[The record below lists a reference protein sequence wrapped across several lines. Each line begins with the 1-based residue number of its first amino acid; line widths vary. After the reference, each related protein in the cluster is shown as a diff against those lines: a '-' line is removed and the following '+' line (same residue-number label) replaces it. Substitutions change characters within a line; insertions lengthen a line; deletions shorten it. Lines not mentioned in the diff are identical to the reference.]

1 MKLDL
6 SPTSWGRVI
15 AVTVAGTAFFIAVA
29 FFVDSFNFPYLSP
42 EALWHAQ
49 MTDLMLP
56 LVLGGSFLFFLMW
69 KIRQLAIAQRD
80 LSIVAATDSLTAVL
94 NRGAFS
100 MLVEAFLEQARKQA
114 SVNSAVNSGALL
126 IIDADHFKAINDR
139 LGHDCGD
146 QALKLI
152 AQAIKA
158 QLRGGDIVGRIGGEE
173 FGVFLPGVDP
183 SQSWLVAESIRRRI
197 REMEFSPGGRSC
209 PLSVSIGGT
218 SFRGSTTYEQIFS
231 AADKRLYTAKSN
243 GRDQVSF
250 DPAEASPAPL
260 PSVATVH

>member
-1 MKLDL
+1 MKLDM

-15 AVTVAGTAFFIAVA
+15 AVTAAGTAFFIAVA

-42 EALWHAQ
+42 EAIWRAQ
-49 MTDLMLP
+49 LTDLLLP

-80 LSIVAATDSLTAVL
+80 LSVIAATDSLTAVL

-100 MLVEAFLEQARKQA
+100 MLVEAYLEQTRKPEQTH
-114 SVNSAVNSGALL
+114 SGALL
-126 IIDADHFKAINDR
+126 IIDADHFKLINDR

-146 QALKLI
+146 QALRLI
-152 AQAIKA
+152 AQAIKG

-183 SQSWLVAESIRRRI
+183 SQSWLVAEGIRRRI
-197 REMEFSPGGRSC
+197 R
-209 PLSVSIGGT
+209 
-218 SFRGSTTYEQIFS
+218 
-231 AADKRLYTAKSN
+231 
-243 GRDQVSF
+243 
-250 DPAEASPAPL
+250 
-260 PSVATVH
+260 

>member
-15 AVTVAGTAFFIAVA
+15 AVTAVGTAFFIAVA

-42 EALWHAQ
+42 EAVWRAQ

-56 LVLGGSFLFFLMW
+56 LVLGGSFLFFLTW

-80 LSIVAATDSLTAVL
+80 LSVIAATDSLTAVL

-100 MLVEAFLEQARKQA
+100 MLVEAYLEQTRKQEQTR
-114 SVNSAVNSGALL
+114 SGALL
-126 IIDADHFKAINDR
+126 IIDADHFKSINDR

-152 AQAIKA
+152 AQAIKG

-183 SQSWLVAESIRRRI
+183 SQSWVVAESIRRRI
-197 REMEFSPGGRSC
+197 REMEFSPGGRPC

-218 SFRGSTTYEQIFS
+218 SFTGPITYEEIFS

-250 DPAEASPAPL
+250 DPAGATPVSP

>member
-1 MKLDL
+1 M
-6 SPTSWGRVI
+6 TI
-15 AVTVAGTAFFIAVA
+15 AGTAFFIAVA
-29 FFVDSFNFPYLSP
+29 FFVDSFNFPYLSR
-42 EALWHAQ
+42 EAVWRAQ

-80 LSIVAATDSLTAVL
+80 LSVIAATDSLTAVL

-100 MLVEAFLEQARKQA
+100 MLVEAYLEQTRKQEQTR
-114 SVNSAVNSGALL
+114 SGALL
-126 IIDADHFKAINDR
+126 IIDADHFKLINDR

-152 AQAIKA
+152 AQAIKG

-183 SQSWLVAESIRRRI
+183 SQSWVVAESIRRRI
-197 REMEFSPGGRSC
+197 KEMDFSPGGRPC

-218 SFRGSTTYEQIFS
+218 SFTGPITYQEIFS
-231 AADKRLYTAKSN
+231 AADRRLYTAKSN

-250 DPAEASPAPL
+250 DPAAAAPVPQ
-260 PSVATVH
+260 PSVTTVH

>member
-15 AVTVAGTAFFIAVA
+15 AVTAAGTAFFIAVA

-42 EALWHAQ
+42 EAVRRAQ
-49 MTDLMLP
+49 LTDLLLP

-80 LSIVAATDSLTAVL
+80 LSVIAATDSLTAVL

-100 MLVEAFLEQARKQA
+100 MLVEAYLEQTRKPEETR
-114 SVNSAVNSGALL
+114 SGALL

-146 QALKLI
+146 QALRLI
-152 AQAIKA
+152 AQAIKG
-158 QLRGGDIVGRIGGEE
+158 QLRGSDIVGRIGGEE

-183 SQSWLVAESIRRRI
+183 SQSWLIAESIRRRI
-197 REMEFSPGGRSC
+197 REMDFSPGGLSC

-218 SFRGSTTYEQIFS
+218 SFSGPTTYEAIFS
-231 AADKRLYTAKSN
+231 AADRRLYAAKSN

-250 DPAEASPAPL
+250 DPAEASL
-260 PSVATVH
+260 VSQPSAATVH

>member
-6 SPTSWGRVI
+6 SPTSWGRVV

-29 FFVDSFNFPYLSP
+29 FFVDSFNFPYLSV
-42 EALWHAQ
+42 EAVRRAEL
-49 MTDLMLP
+49 TDLLLP

-100 MLVEAFLEQARKQA
+100 MLVEAYLEQTRKQEQTR
-114 SVNSAVNSGALL
+114 SGALL
-126 IIDADHFKAINDR
+126 IIDADHFKSINDR
-139 LGHDCGD
+139 LGHDSGD

-152 AQAIKA
+152 AQAIKG
-158 QLRGGDIVGRIGGEE
+158 QLRGVDIVGRIGGEE
-173 FGVFLPGVDP
+173 FGVFLPGVEP

-209 PLSVSIGGT
+209 PLSVSIGGI
-218 SFRGSTTYEQIFS
+218 SFSGPTTYEAIFS
-231 AADKRLYTAKSN
+231 AADRRLYAAKSN

-250 DPAEASPAPL
+250 DPAEAAPL
-260 PSVATVH
+260 PQPGAATVH

>member
-1 MKLDL
+1 MRIDV

-15 AVTVAGTAFFIAVA
+15 AVTAAGTAFFIAVA

-42 EALWHAQ
+42 EALWRAQ
-49 MTDLMLP
+49 LTDLMLP

-100 MLVEAFLEQARKQA
+100 MLVEAYLEQTRKQEQA
-114 SVNSAVNSGALL
+114 YSGALL
-126 IIDADHFKAINDR
+126 IIDADHFKSINDR
-139 LGHDCGD
+139 HGHDCGD

-152 AQAIKA
+152 AQAIKG

-183 SQSWLVAESIRRRI
+183 SHSWVVAESIRRRI
-197 REMEFSPGGRSC
+197 RETDFSPGGRPC

-218 SFRGSTTYEQIFS
+218 SFTGPTTFEEIFV
-231 AADKRLYTAKSN
+231 AADRRLYAAKSN

-250 DPAEASPAPL
+250 DPSGASL
-260 PSVATVH
+260 VPSGAIVH

>member
-6 SPTSWGRVI
+6 SPTGWGRVV

-29 FFVDSFNFPYLSP
+29 FFVDSFNFPYLSV
-42 EALWHAQ
+42 EAVRRAEL
-49 MTDLMLP
+49 TDLLLP

-100 MLVEAFLEQARKQA
+100 MLVEAYLEQTRKQEQTR
-114 SVNSAVNSGALL
+114 SGALL
-126 IIDADHFKAINDR
+126 IIDADHFKSINDR
-139 LGHDCGD
+139 LGHDSGD

-152 AQAIKA
+152 AQAIKG
-158 QLRGGDIVGRIGGEE
+158 QLRGVDIVGRIGGEE
-173 FGVFLPGVDP
+173 FGVFLPGVEP

-209 PLSVSIGGT
+209 PLSVSIGGI
-218 SFRGSTTYEQIFS
+218 SFSGPTTYEAIFS
-231 AADKRLYTAKSN
+231 AADRRLYAAKSN

-250 DPAEASPAPL
+250 DPAEAAPL
-260 PSVATVH
+260 PQPGAATVH

>member
-15 AVTVAGTAFFIAVA
+15 SVTVAGTAFFIAVA
-29 FFVDSFNFPYLSP
+29 FFVDSFNFPYLSA
-42 EALWHAQ
+42 EAVRRAEL
-49 MTDLMLP
+49 TDLLLP
-56 LVLGGSFLFFLMW
+56 LVLGGSFLFLLMW

-100 MLVEAFLEQARKQA
+100 MLVEAYLEQTRKQEQARP
-114 SVNSAVNSGALL
+114 GALL
-126 IIDADHFKAINDR
+126 IIDADHFKSINDR
-139 LGHDCGD
+139 LGHDSGD

-152 AQAIKA
+152 AQAIKG
-158 QLRGGDIVGRIGGEE
+158 QLRGVDIVGRIGGEE
-173 FGVFLPGVDP
+173 FGVFLPGVEP
-183 SQSWLVAESIRRRI
+183 AQSWLVAESIRRRI

-209 PLSVSIGGT
+209 PLSVSIGGI
-218 SFRGSTTYEQIFS
+218 SFSGPTTYEAIFS
-231 AADKRLYTAKSN
+231 AADRRLYAAKSN

-250 DPAEASPAPL
+250 DPAEASL
-260 PSVATVH
+260 LSPSGAATVH

>member
-15 AVTVAGTAFFIAVA
+15 AVTIVGTAFFIAVA

-42 EALWHAQ
+42 EAVWRAQ

-80 LSIVAATDSLTAVL
+80 LSVIAATDSLTAVL

-100 MLVEAFLEQARKQA
+100 MLVEAYLEQTRKQEQTR
-114 SVNSAVNSGALL
+114 SGALL
-126 IIDADHFKAINDR
+126 IIDADHFKSINDR

-152 AQAIKA
+152 AQAIKG
-158 QLRGGDIVGRIGGEE
+158 QLRGGDLVGRIGGEE

-183 SQSWLVAESIRRRI
+183 SQSWVVAESIRRRI
-197 REMEFSPGGRSC
+197 REMDFSPGGRPC

-218 SFRGSTTYEQIFS
+218 SFTGPITYEEIFS
-231 AADKRLYTAKSN
+231 AADRRLYTAKSN

-250 DPAEASPAPL
+250 DPAGVSPPL

>member
-15 AVTVAGTAFFIAVA
+15 IVTAAGTAFFIGVA

-42 EALWHAQ
+42 EAVWRAQ
-49 MTDLMLP
+49 LTDLMLP
-56 LVLGGSFLFFLMW
+56 LVLGGTFLFFLMW

-80 LSIVAATDSLTAVL
+80 LSIIAATDSLTAVL

-100 MLVEAFLEQARKQA
+100 LLVEAYLEQTRKQELP
-114 SVNSAVNSGALL
+114 NSGALL
-126 IIDADHFKAINDR
+126 IIDADHFKLINDR

-152 AQAIKA
+152 AQAIKG

-183 SQSWLVAESIRRRI
+183 SQSWVVAESIRRRI
-197 REMEFSPGGRSC
+197 REMDFSPGGRAC

-218 SFRGSTTYEQIFS
+218 SFMGPTTYEKIFS
-231 AADKRLYTAKSN
+231 AADRRLYTAKSN

-260 PSVATVH
+260 PSATTVH

>member
-15 AVTVAGTAFFIAVA
+15 AVTAAGTAFFIAVA

-42 EALWHAQ
+42 ESVLRAKL
-49 MTDLMLP
+49 TDLLLP

-80 LSIVAATDSLTAVL
+80 LSVIAATDSLTAVL

-100 MLVEAFLEQARKQA
+100 MLVEAYLEQTRKQEETR
-114 SVNSAVNSGALL
+114 SGALL
-126 IIDADHFKAINDR
+126 IIDADHFKSINDR

-152 AQAIKA
+152 AQAIKG

-183 SQSWLVAESIRRRI
+183 SQSWLVAESIRRR
-197 REMEFSPGGRSC
+197 
-209 PLSVSIGGT
+209 
-218 SFRGSTTYEQIFS
+218 
-231 AADKRLYTAKSN
+231 
-243 GRDQVSF
+243 
-250 DPAEASPAPL
+250 
-260 PSVATVH
+260 

>member
-15 AVTVAGTAFFIAVA
+15 AVTAAGTAFFIAVA

-42 EALWHAQ
+42 EAVWRAQ

-80 LSIVAATDSLTAVL
+80 LSVVAATDSLTAVL

-100 MLVEAFLEQARKQA
+100 MLVEAYLEETRKREDTR
-114 SVNSAVNSGALL
+114 SGALL
-126 IIDADHFKAINDR
+126 IIDADHFKSINDR

-152 AQAIKA
+152 AQAIKG

-183 SQSWLVAESIRRRI
+183 SQSWVVAESIRRRI
-197 REMEFSPGGRSC
+197 REMEFSPGGRPC

-218 SFRGSTTYEQIFS
+218 SFTGPITYEEIFS
-231 AADKRLYTAKSN
+231 AADRRLYTAKSN

-250 DPAEASPAPL
+250 DPAGVVPVPL

>member
-1 MKLDL
+1 MRLDL

-15 AVTVAGTAFFIAVA
+15 AVTAAGTAFFIAVA

-42 EALWHAQ
+42 EALWRAQ
-49 MTDLMLP
+49 LTDLMLP

-100 MLVEAFLEQARKQA
+100 MLVEAYLEQTRKQEQA
-114 SVNSAVNSGALL
+114 HSGALL
-126 IIDADHFKAINDR
+126 IIDADHFKSINDR
-139 LGHDCGD
+139 HGHDCGD

-152 AQAIKA
+152 AQAIKG

-183 SQSWLVAESIRRRI
+183 SHSWVVAESIRRRI
-197 REMEFSPGGRSC
+197 REMDFSPGGRPC

-218 SFRGSTTYEQIFS
+218 SFSGPTTFEEIFV
-231 AADKRLYTAKSN
+231 AADRRLYAAKSN

-250 DPAEASPAPL
+250 DPSGASL
-260 PSVATVH
+260 VPSGAIVH

>member
-15 AVTVAGTAFFIAVA
+15 AVTGAGTAFFIAVA

-42 EALWHAQ
+42 ESVWRAKL
-49 MTDLMLP
+49 TDLLLP

-80 LSIVAATDSLTAVL
+80 LSVIAATDSLTAVL

-100 MLVEAFLEQARKQA
+100 MLVEAYLEQTRKQEETR
-114 SVNSAVNSGALL
+114 SGALL
-126 IIDADHFKAINDR
+126 IIDADHFKSINDR

-152 AQAIKA
+152 AQAIKG

-173 FGVFLPGVDP
+173 FGVFLPGVEP
-183 SQSWLVAESIRRRI
+183 SQSWLVAEGIRRRI
-197 REMEFSPGGRSC
+197 REMDFSPGGRSC

-218 SFRGSTTYEQIFS
+218 SFSGPTTYEAIFS
-231 AADKRLYTAKSN
+231 AADRRLYAAKSN

-250 DPAEASPAPL
+250 DPAEASLVSL
-260 PSVATVH
+260 PSIATVH

>member
-1 MKLDL
+1 MRIDL

-15 AVTVAGTAFFIAVA
+15 AVTAAGTAFFIAVA

-42 EALWHAQ
+42 EALWRAQ
-49 MTDLMLP
+49 LTDLMLP

-100 MLVEAFLEQARKQA
+100 MLVEAYLEQTRKQEQ
-114 SVNSAVNSGALL
+114 VHSGALL
-126 IIDADHFKAINDR
+126 IIDADHFKSINDR
-139 LGHDCGD
+139 HGHDCGD

-152 AQAIKA
+152 AQAIKG

-183 SQSWLVAESIRRRI
+183 SHSWVVAESIRRRI
-197 REMEFSPGGRSC
+197 REMDFSPGGRPC

-218 SFRGSTTYEQIFS
+218 SFTGPTTFEEIFV
-231 AADKRLYTAKSN
+231 AADRRLYAAKSN

-250 DPAEASPAPL
+250 DPSGASL
-260 PSVATVH
+260 VPSNAIVH

>member
-6 SPTSWGRVI
+6 SPTSWGKVI
-15 AVTVAGTAFFIAVA
+15 AVTIVGTAFFIAVA

-42 EALWHAQ
+42 EAVWRAQ

-80 LSIVAATDSLTAVL
+80 LSVIAATDSLTAVL

-100 MLVEAFLEQARKQA
+100 MLVEAYLEQTRKQEQTR
-114 SVNSAVNSGALL
+114 SGALL
-126 IIDADHFKAINDR
+126 IIDADHFKSINDR

-152 AQAIKA
+152 AQAIKG

-183 SQSWLVAESIRRRI
+183 SQSWVVAESIRRRI
-197 REMEFSPGGRSC
+197 REMDFSPGGRPC

-218 SFRGSTTYEQIFS
+218 SFTGPITYEEIFS
-231 AADKRLYTAKSN
+231 AADRRLYTAKSN

-250 DPAEASPAPL
+250 DPAGVSPVPL

>member
-1 MKLDL
+1 MKIDL

-15 AVTVAGTAFFIAVA
+15 AVTIVGTAFFIAVA
-29 FFVDSFNFPYLSP
+29 FFVDSFNFPYLST
-42 EALWHAQ
+42 EAVWRAQ

-56 LVLGGSFLFFLMW
+56 LVLGGTFLFFLMW

-100 MLVEAFLEQARKQA
+100 MLVEAYLEQTRKQEQTR
-114 SVNSAVNSGALL
+114 SGALL
-126 IIDADHFKAINDR
+126 IIDADHFKSINDR

-152 AQAIKA
+152 AQAIKG
-158 QLRGGDIVGRIGGEE
+158 QLRGGDLVGRIGGEE

-183 SQSWLVAESIRRRI
+183 SQSWVVAESIRRRI
-197 REMEFSPGGRSC
+197 REMDFSPGGRPC

-218 SFRGSTTYEQIFS
+218 SFTGPTTYEEIFS
-231 AADKRLYTAKSN
+231 AADRRLYTAKSN

-250 DPAEASPAPL
+250 DPAGVSPGL
-260 PSVATVH
+260 LSSVATMH